1 MNEKWSFLL
10 SFKSQEKKCNL
21 IKSLLVSCD
30 SVEARYLMR
39 SLAGK
44 LRNGLGEQS
53 ILTALGHAFATT
65 HVSTDDSEK
74 VVVDSF
80 EKLRKHN
87 QIDEI
92 KKALEEPVQDVK

>member
-1 MNEKWSFLL
+1 MFSFL
-10 SFKSQEKKCNL
+10 FKSQAKKCDL
-21 IKSLLVSCD
+21 IKNLLVSCD

-65 HVSTDDSEK
+65 HVLTDGSEK

-92 KKALEEPVQDVK
+92 KKALEEPVQDVNKTLI